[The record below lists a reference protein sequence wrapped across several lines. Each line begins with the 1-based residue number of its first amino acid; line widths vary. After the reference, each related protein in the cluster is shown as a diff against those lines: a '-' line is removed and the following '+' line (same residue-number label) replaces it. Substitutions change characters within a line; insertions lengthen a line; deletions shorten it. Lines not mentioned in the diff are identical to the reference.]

1 MEFTREALK
10 KLSVEQRVFRLRHI
24 KGLNIVGMGDSSVF
38 GVGDFGDD
46 IGTNGAGWTGRLA
59 HDLKAERYINLAKNG
74 SRFRHV
80 VKTQLNGAIAM
91 KPDIALI
98 CVGTNDVLRGDF
110 SPPEIESC
118 VERISSQLTE
128 NGTVAVFLGIPD
140 PMKTAPGPKSLK
152 RILQKRVI
160 IINWIIEEVAAKNG
174 AIYLSL
180 WDLPMSYDMTMWHI
194 DHMHPSAKGHQEIA
208 DFVRR
213 SMFLP
218 RRSRTKLPTGR
229 DTNKREEFIW
239 LFTNGFKWFAKRSVD
254 LVPALIWLIISN
266 KFPRKHAY

>member
-1 MEFTREALK
+1 MDSTREAVI
-10 KLSVEQRVFRLRHI
+10 KLTTEQRLFRLRHI
-24 KGLNIVGMGDSSVF
+24 KGPNIVGIGDSSVF

-46 IGTNGAGWTGRLA
+46 IGTNGAGWTGRFA

-80 VKTQLNGAIAM
+80 IKHQLNGAVAM

-140 PMKTAPGPKSLK
+140 PMKTAPGP
-152 RILQKRVI
+152 
-160 IINWIIEEVAAKNG
+160 N
-174 AIYLSL
+174 
-180 WDLPMSYDMTMWHI
+180 P
-194 DHMHPSAKGHQEIA
+194 
-208 DFVRR
+208 
-213 SMFLP
+213 
-218 RRSRTKLPTGR
+218 
-229 DTNKREEFIW
+229 
-239 LFTNGFKWFAKRSVD
+239 
-254 LVPALIWLIISN
+254 
-266 KFPRKHAY
+266 